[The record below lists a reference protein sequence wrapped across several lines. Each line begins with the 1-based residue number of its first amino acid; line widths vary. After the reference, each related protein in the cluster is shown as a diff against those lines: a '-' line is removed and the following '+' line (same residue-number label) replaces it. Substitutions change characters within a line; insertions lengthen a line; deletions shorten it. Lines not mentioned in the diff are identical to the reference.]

1 MPVAR
6 RSLGELS
13 QVRCFDVG
21 GGRWGVIASTDWR
34 DLPMNQR
41 NFVETETSSY
51 KVAWCEFAAA
61 YKPLSSDDKPQNNTN
76 NDRCRD
82 RDPDSDHAVSLR

>member
-1 MPVAR
+1 MNQLKNLR
-6 RSLGELS
+6 DLFQEF
-13 QVRCFDVG
+13 CFDKG
-21 GGRWGVIASTDWR
+21 GSRWGIITPLDWR

-51 KVAWCEFAAA
+51 KVTRREFAATHKA
-61 YKPLSSDDKPQNNTN
+61 LSSDDERQNYTN

-82 RDPDSDHAVSLR
+82 RDPGSDHAISFR